1 MYLLIRL
8 SVKGAGAPVRR
19 SKRAPAFPPPVE
31 GCAALLRSEFF
42 ALRPKKRRPLSEY
55 LFLLYGQPCR
65 IARRKSSRYSQ
76 FVCGEIAFAVRL
88 FCAAGGAC
96 AAGVPDETP
105 AALPCNLFECCLAW
119 WKTGCTEAVRGRL
132 SLRRAYRRSA
142 PKHVCPR
149 RRGDSASPPI
159 HRSDAGRRRVLHNS
173 HRQRRH

>member
-76 FVCGEIAFAVRL
+76 FVCGEIAFSVRL
-88 FCAAGGAC
+88 FCAAGGHALPASRMRRRQRC
-96 AAGVPDETP
+96 RAICLNAVWRGGRP
-105 AALPCNLFECCLAW
+105 AAL
-119 WKTGCTEAVRGRL
+119 KRL
-132 SLRRAYRRSA
+132 GGGYHCGARIGAARQNTFA
-142 PKHVCPR
+142 PGVV
-149 RRGDSASPPI
+149 GI
-159 HRSDAGRRRVLHNS
+159 LHPLQFIDPVS
-173 HRQRRH
+173 YTHLTLPTT